1 MALKPAKKAQPAPR
15 SAGYTSRTP
24 RPAQTRPA
32 LVAPVTVQFKRKE
45 LVDMLD
51 KYNLVNDCI
60 TGSTAVKAKR
70 QKYLP
75 MPNPEDTSPSNQ
87 TRYEAYITRAVF
99 YNVGQGT
106 LKGFVGS
113 VFEVDPVINVPTL
126 IDPVVKDADGSGVS
140 LVQLAQKSETAVL
153 ANGRA
158 GLRIDFPEST
168 GPVTRKDQTDGKV
181 RPTIHHYEP
190 TSIINWRTKIRGNKT
205 VLSLVVLEE
214 NYEKYDVGGFAV
226 QPSVQYR
233 VLRLDEND
241 VYRQELWKVVNGMLD
256 TVPKVFTPLD
266 SKGAFLNELPFT
278 FIGAVDNSVTIDEP
292 PMFPLCDLNIAHYR
306 NSADYEESVYI
317 TGQSTPVVS
326 GIDQHWYKEIMKE
339 RINFGSRGG
348 IALPTGAKAELLEM
362 VERTAAFA
370 AMEHKEKQMVALG
383 AKLVETKQV
392 QRTATET
399 STDAANETSIL
410 RTVTDNVSAAYR
422 FALEWCTIFA
432 GERTVFTDAKTAGD
446 DKNAVVFSLN
456 TDFNIATASPEE
468 VNSAINAW
476 QKEAITYTEMRTVL
490 KRAKLA
496 TQDDKVA
503 KAEIQSM
510 RMDDGD
516 TDPNTGLPIP
526 RSAPIVT
533 AGDE

>member
-140 LVQLAQKSETAVL
+140 LVQLAQKSETVL
-153 ANGRA
+153 
-158 GLRIDFPEST
+158 P
-168 GPVTRKDQTDGKV
+168 
-181 RPTIHHYEP
+181 
-190 TSIINWRTKIRGNKT
+190 
-205 VLSLVVLEE
+205 LVVLEE
-214 NYEKYDVGGFAV
+214 NYEEYDVGGFAV